1 MKTLLKGGI
10 LGGLV
15 LFAWGAISWMYIPW
29 HLKVFND
36 FENEAAVTKVITAQ
50 APKSGVYMLPGVAER
65 HKKDD
70 AASMTADTGMKAPLV
85 MATVR
90 LENSLP
96 IKRLMINELIIQ
108 ILAAFLVTALMARVK
123 GVGYMGRVAY
133 VTLFGLA
140 AGIVS
145 YLPLWNW
152 FGFSL
157 AYTAVAIADLVVG
170 WYFAGFVIARVTR
183 DKMA

>member
-15 LFAWGAISWMYIPW
+15 LFVWGAVSWMCIPW

-36 FENEAAVTKVITAQ
+36 FENEAAVTKAITAQ
-50 APKSGVYMLPGVAER
+50 ALKSGVYMLPGIAER
-65 HKKDD
+65 HKKDAD
-70 AASMTADTGMKAPLV
+70 AAMDKGMKAPLV

-90 LENSLP
+90 LEDSLP
-96 IKRLMINELIIQ
+96 MKRLMINEFIIQ
-108 ILAAFLVTALMARVK
+108 ILAAFLVTAWMARVK
-123 GVGYMGRVAY
+123 GVGYMGRVIY

-140 AGIVS
+140 AGMVS

-157 AYTAVAIADLVVG
+157 AYTAVAMADLVLG

-183 DKMA
+183 DKAA

>member
-15 LFAWGAISWMYIPW
+15 LFAWGAISWMCIPW

-36 FENEAAVTKVITAQ
+36 FENEAEVAKVITVHT
-50 APKSGVYMLPGVAER
+50 PKSGVYMLPSMAQM
-65 HKKDD
+65 HKKD
-70 AASMTADTGMKAPLV
+70 ASVTMDTGMQAPLV
-85 MATVR
+85 LATVR
-90 LENSLP
+90 LENNLP
-96 IKRLMINELIIQ
+96 MSRLMVNELMIQ
-108 ILAAFLVTALMARVK
+108 ILAAFLVTALMGRVK
-123 GVGYMGRVAY
+123 GVGYMGRVGY

-157 AYTAVAIADLVVG
+157 AYTVVAMADLVLG

-183 DKMA
+183 DKLA